1 MRTDSPNLSQQSIDA
16 IAGYVI
22 SQFGKQYHQTRQ
34 FASKSKNAQE
44 AHEAIRPTEVT
55 RTPEQVRL

>member
-16 IAGYVI
+16 IGEYVKNN
-22 SQFGKQYHQTRQ
+22 FGANYHQSRQ

-44 AHEAIRPTEVT
+44 AHEAIRPTDPK